1 MSGHSSPLRFLI
13 RLSGFK
19 NIIGFYFYIKFPALR
34 FLSRLFGFSNHTQRI
49 RPLHYVFC
57 PGSLGFKTALQHSF
71 SLTRLHYVFDPAFLV
86 LEITCNVAA

>member
-1 MSGHSSPLRFLI
+1 MFGHSPPLRFLI
-13 RLSGFK
+13 RFSGFK

-34 FLSRLFGFSNHTQRI
+34 FLSGLFGFSYHTQRI
-49 RPLHYVFC
+49 CPLHYVFS
-57 PGSLGFKTALQHSF
+57 PGSLGFNTALQHSF

>member
-57 PGSLGFKTALQHSF
+57 PGSLGLSP
-71 SLTRLHYVFDPAFLV
+71 LHYVFDPAFLV
-86 LEITCNVAA
+86 LEITRNVAA